1 MKYLSREQVRSLNEK
16 HGWFQYGDAQ
26 SDVSNAFA
34 NEAVRIH
41 EQVRAAAPELL
52 KVVEGVIGLLGNCSV
67 ESGVCCCGDSMEGHP
82 SPMACGHAPVDS
94 GARAAEE
101 LYGQAVEALAKV
113 TGEEQPK

>member
-1 MKYLSREQVRSLNEK
+1 MTNYLSREQVRSLNEK

-41 EQVRAAAPELL
+41 ERVRAAAPELL

-67 ESGVCCCGDSMEGHP
+67 ESGVCCCGDSMEGH
-82 SPMACGHAPVDS
+82 STVCGHSPVDS
-94 GARAAEE
+94 GARGAEE
-101 LYGQAVEALAKV
+101 LYCQAVAALAKV
-113 TGEEQPK
+113 KGEKA